1 MKNLVGKV
9 LHYGLRRAFVLFFI
23 RSLSKIKVL
32 YWMLVLSDNRPSGS
46 LRGIIQP
53 TQFVGKGGIHIDSS
67 NIGVW
72 PSPGLLT
79 NASYIEAR
87 NVGAFV
93 RIGAKTCINNNAVII
108 ADKTTI
114 NIGTR
119 CMIGPNF
126 FAADSDFH
134 GLALSNRSN
143 DNYECFPVTIGDNVF
158 IGEGVKV
165 MKGVTIGDGA
175 IIGSG
180 SVVVKDVESNA
191 IYAGVPARFIK
202 FIPDD

>member
-1 MKNLVGKV
+1 MSNLANKV
-9 LHYGLRRAFVLFFI
+9 IRYGLRRAFIFI
-23 RSLSKIKVL
+23 FIKFLSKIKVF
-32 YWMLVLSDNRPSGS
+32 YWMLLLSDNSPTGS
-46 LRGIIQP
+46 LRGILQP
-53 TQFVGKGGIHIDSS
+53 TQFIGRGRIHIDSS
-67 NIGVW
+67 NIGIW

-87 NVGAFV
+87 NIDAFV
-93 RIGAKTCINNNAVII
+93 SIGCKTCINNNAVII

-114 NIGTR
+114 DIGKR

-126 FAADSDFH
+126 FVADSDFH

-143 DNYECFPVTIGDNVF
+143 DNYECFPVKIGDDVF
-158 IGEGVKV
+158 IGAGVKV

-180 SVVVKDVESNA
+180 SVVVKDVEPNT
-191 IYAGVPARFIK
+191 IYAGVPAKFIK
-202 FIPDD
+202 AIPDN